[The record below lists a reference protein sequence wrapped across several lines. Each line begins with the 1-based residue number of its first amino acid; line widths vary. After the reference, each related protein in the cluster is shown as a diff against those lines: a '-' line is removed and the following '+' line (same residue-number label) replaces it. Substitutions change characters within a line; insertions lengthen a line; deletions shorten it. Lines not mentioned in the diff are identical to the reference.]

1 MNPQR
6 SPRFGRSFAPKF
18 PVVTLMMPLA
28 CLLVATAWLSS
39 PSVASAQ
46 SSATDNET
54 RTTVPA
60 PRLLPSTTLAYL
72 RIDDVNDIR
81 EDWGE
86 SSLGKMLNDPKMR
99 PFVSD
104 IYQILSDLFDKPG
117 KEMGLTLDELRSLP
131 QGQVAIALLEGPPPE
146 EKTDKEK
153 ADEEE
158 DDDAIARRLRN
169 KRRQQNSFALAIMI
183 DAGPNNKEMETLV
196 ERLMELAEK
205 NRMIIQNEQIGSI
218 ELTRLVRQ
226 RGDGDV
232 IEWFEQDGFYVI
244 GLGRTIAQSIAKK
257 MNDEQRD
264 TSQSSGRSRRTT
276 KTTSTE
282 SETLAQNADFIAVMS
297 RSIGAEAEI
306 PQITFFVNPYGIA
319 KRIIARSGSAFFIAP
334 IVQDL
339 GIEKIRGIGG
349 SLFRG
354 GEIVESIGHMH
365 VLIDPPR
372 DGFFGVLRPEDIE
385 VSPPVWVPADAASFT
400 CVGWDVETA
409 FQNVGK
415 IVNRFAGEG
424 SFEKNTEKPVKE
436 RFDVSLEE
444 EVFPLM
450 TGRVVTIQRYQ
461 LPANWNSMA
470 RAIAIEVKD
479 AKEAGKLL
487 DKVKAKAPPQ
497 RMKPEVIRDKTV
509 YFSEQR
515 QFDRPGIRVP
525 ENSVALLGDWLLL
538 CDSREILMQILRAEA
553 GEIDRLADDEDYV
566 LLTSELGAKLEGETP
581 FLFQFNRDAETY
593 RILYE
598 MANSDET
605 AQSVENRGGENPI
618 AGRVAE
624 LMRRDDWPEWEDLEK
639 YFSVSGIFG
648 YDEPGGI
655 HIGSMNLRPIE

>member
-1 MNPQR
+1 MITT
-6 SPRFGRSFAPKF
+6 
-18 PVVTLMMPLA
+18 VA
-28 CLLVATAWLSS
+28 CLLLAIGSIALAPEVA
-39 PSVASAQ
+39 AQ
-46 SSATDNET
+46 SSPTEDS

-60 PRLLPSTTLAYL
+60 PRLLPSGTLAYL
-72 RIDDVNDIR
+72 RVDNVNDIR
-81 EDWGE
+81 ADWGG
-86 SSLGKMLNDPKMR
+86 SSLGKMLDDPKMR

-104 IYQILSDLFDKPG
+104 IYQILNDLFDKPG

-131 QGQVAIALLEGPPPE
+131 QGQLAIALLEGPPPE
-146 EKTDKEK
+146 EKTDEKK

-158 DDDAIARRLRN
+158 DDDAIARRLRD
-169 KRRQQNSFALAIMI
+169 KRRQQNSFAVAIMI
-183 DAGPNNKEMETLV
+183 DAGPNNQAMETLV
-196 ERLMELAEK
+196 GRLMELAEK
-205 NRMIIQNEQIGSI
+205 NRFIVQNEQIGSI

-226 RGDGDV
+226 RGNGDV

-257 MNDEQRD
+257 LNDEQRD
-264 TSQSSGRSRRTT
+264 TSQSSGRSRRSA
-276 KTTSTE
+276 TTSSPET
-282 SETLAQNADFIAVMS
+282 ETLAQNADFVAVMS

-306 PQITFFVNPYGIA
+306 PQITFFVNPYGIV

-349 SLFRG
+349 SVFRG
-354 GEIVESIGHMH
+354 GEIIESVGHMH

-385 VSPPVWVPADAASFT
+385 VSPPTWVPADAASFT
-400 CVGWDVETA
+400 CVGWDIETA
-409 FQNVGK
+409 FKNIAK

-424 SFEKNTEKPVKE
+424 SFEKNTEKPAKE
-436 RFDVSLEE
+436 RFDVSLKE

-450 TGRVVTIQRYQ
+450 TGRAVTIQRYQ

-470 RAIAIEVKD
+470 RVIAIEVKD
-479 AKEAGKLL
+479 AKEADKLL
-487 DKVKAKAPPQ
+487 EKVKAKAPPA
-497 RMKPEVIRDKTV
+497 RMKPEVLRGKTV

-515 QFDRPGIRVP
+515 QFEQPGVRVP
-525 ENSVALLGDWLLL
+525 ENSVMLLDNWLLFS
-538 CDSREILMQILRAEA
+538 DSREVLLQVLRAEA

-581 FLFQFNRDAETY
+581 FLFQFNRDAESY

-598 MANSDET
+598 MANSEET
-605 AQSVENRGGENPI
+605 AQSVEKRGGENPI

-624 LMRRDDWPEWEDLEK
+624 LMRRNDWPEWEDLEK

-655 HIGSMNLRPIE
+655 HIGSLNLRPIE

>member
-1 MNPQR
+1 M
-6 SPRFGRSFAPKF
+6 APE
-18 PVVTLMMPLA
+18 
-28 CLLVATAWLSS
+28 
-39 PSVASAQ
+39 ASAQ
-46 SSATDNET
+46 SSATADT

-60 PRLLPSTTLAYL
+60 PRLLPSGTLAYL
-72 RIDDVNDIR
+72 RVDNVNDIR
-81 EDWGE
+81 ADWGE
-86 SSLGKMLNDPKMR
+86 SSLGKMLEDPKMR

-104 IYQILSDLFDKPG
+104 IYQILSDLFDQPG

-131 QGQVAIALLEGPPPE
+131 QGQLAIALLEGPPPE
-146 EKTDKEK
+146 EKTDEQK
-153 ADEEE
+153 AEEEE
-158 DDDAIARRLRN
+158 DDDAIARRLRA
-169 KRRQQNSFALAIMI
+169 KRRQQNSFAVAIMI
-183 DAGPNNKEMETLV
+183 DAGPNNQAMETLV
-196 ERLMELAEK
+196 GRLMELAEK
-205 NRMIIQNEQIGSI
+205 NRFIVQNEQIGSI

-226 RGDGDV
+226 RGNGDV

-257 MNDEQRD
+257 LNDEQRD
-264 TSQSSGRSRRTT
+264 TSQSSGRSRRST
-276 KTTSTE
+276 TTSSPET
-282 SETLAQNADFIAVMS
+282 ETLAQNADFVAVMS

-349 SLFRG
+349 SVFRG
-354 GEIVESIGHMH
+354 GEIIESVGHMH

-409 FQNVGK
+409 FKNMGK

-424 SFEKNTEKPVKE
+424 NFEKNLEKPAKE
-436 RFDVSLEE
+436 RFDVSLTE

-479 AKEAGKLL
+479 AKEADKLL
-487 DKVKAKAPPQ
+487 EKVKAKVPPQ
-497 RMKPEVIRDKTV
+497 RMTPEVIRGKTV
-509 YFSEQR
+509 YFSEKSTM
-515 QFDRPGIRVP
+515 DRAGIRVP
-525 ENSVALLGDWLLL
+525 ENSVMLLGDWLLF
-538 CDSREILMQILRAEA
+538 CDSREIVTQMLRAEA

-581 FLFQFNRDAETY
+581 FLFQFNRDAESY

-598 MANSDET
+598 MANSEET
-605 AQSVENRGGENPI
+605 AQSIQNRGGDNPI
-618 AGRVAE
+618 AGRVAD
-624 LMRRDDWPEWEDLEK
+624 LMRRNDWPKWEDLEK

-655 HIGSMNLRPIE
+655 HIGSLNLRPIE

>member
-1 MNPQR
+1 MAALAGVLVMIGSIVSAR
-6 SPRFGRSFAPKF
+6 
-18 PVVTLMMPLA
+18 PV
-28 CLLVATAWLSS
+28 
-39 PSVASAQ
+39 SAQ
-46 SSATDNET
+46 GTATEDT

-60 PRLLPSTTLAYL
+60 PKLLPSGTLAYL
-72 RIDDVNDIR
+72 RVDNVSDIR
-81 EDWGE
+81 ADWGG
-86 SSLGKMLNDPKMR
+86 SSLGKMLDDPKMR

-104 IYQILSDLFDKPG
+104 IDKILSDLFDKVG
-117 KEMGLTLDELRSLP
+117 KELGLTLDELRALP
-131 QGQVAIALLEGPPPE
+131 QGQLAIALLEGPPPE
-146 EKTDKEK
+146 EKSDEKK
-153 ADEEE
+153 ADDEEEE
-158 DDDAIARRLRN
+158 DDAAIARRLRN
-169 KRRQQNSFALAIMI
+169 KRRQQNSFAVAVMM
-183 DAGPNNKEMETLV
+183 DAGPNNQEMTDLV
-196 ERLMELAEK
+196 NRLMDLAEK
-205 NRMIIQNEQIGSI
+205 NRFIVQTEQIGSI

-232 IEWFEQDGFYVI
+232 IEWFEQDGFYVF
-244 GLGRTIAQSIAKK
+244 GAGRTIAQSIAKK
-257 MNDEQRD
+257 LNAEGRD
-264 TSQSSGRSRRTT
+264 SSRSSGRSRRSDA
-276 KTTSTE
+276 TSSDPET
-282 SETLAQNADFIAVMS
+282 ETLAQNADFIAVMS

-372 DGFFGVLRPEDIE
+372 DGFFGVLRPEDVE
-385 VSPPVWVPADAASFT
+385 VSPPDWVPADAASFT
-400 CVGWDVETA
+400 CVGWDIETA
-409 FQNVGK
+409 FENLGK
-415 IVNRFAGEG
+415 IINRFAGEG
-424 SFEKNTEKPVKE
+424 SFEKNTEDEAKL
-436 RFDVSLEE
+436 RFDLSLKE

-497 RMKPEVIRDKTV
+497 RMKPEVLRGKTA

-515 QFDRPGIRVP
+515 QFDQPGVRVP
-525 ENSVALLGDWLLL
+525 ENSVMLLGNWLLF
-538 CDSREILMQILRAEA
+538 CDSREVLLQVLRAEA
-553 GEIDRLADDEDYV
+553 GEIDRLADDADYV

-581 FLFQFNRDAETY
+581 FLFQFNRDAESY

-598 MANSDET
+598 MANSEET
-605 AQSVENRGGENPI
+605 AQSVENRGGDNPI

-655 HIGSMNLRPIE
+655 HIGSLNLRPID

>member
-1 MNPQR
+1 VAG
-6 SPRFGRSFAPKF
+6 FL
-18 PVVTLMMPLA
+18 VTIG
-28 CLLVATAWLSS
+28 SI
-39 PSVASAQ
+39 ASAPPVHAQ
-46 SSATDNET
+46 GTATEDT

-60 PRLLPSTTLAYL
+60 PRLLPSGTLAYL
-72 RIDDVNDIR
+72 RVDNVNDIR
-81 EDWGE
+81 ADWGG
-86 SSLGKMLNDPKMR
+86 SSLGKMLDDPKMR

-104 IYQILSDLFDKPG
+104 IDKILSDLFDNVG
-117 KEMGLTLDELRSLP
+117 KELGLTLDELRSLP
-131 QGQVAIALLEGPPPE
+131 QGQLAIALLEGPPPE
-146 EKTDKEK
+146 EKSDEKK
-153 ADEEE
+153 ADDEEEE

-169 KRRQQNSFALAIMI
+169 KRRQQNSFAVALMM
-183 DAGPNNKEMETLV
+183 DAGPNNREMTDLV
-196 ERLMELAEK
+196 DRLMDLAEK
-205 NRMIIQNEQIGSI
+205 NRFIVQKEQIGSI

-232 IEWFEQDGFYVI
+232 IEWFEQDGFYVF
-244 GLGRTIAQSIAKK
+244 GAGRTIAQSIAKK
-257 MNDEQRD
+257 LNAEGRD
-264 TSQSSGRSRRTT
+264 SNRSSGRSRRSD
-276 KTTSTE
+276 TTSSDPET
-282 SETLAQNADFIAVMS
+282 ETLAQNADFIAVMS

-354 GEIVESIGHMH
+354 GEIVESIGHVH

-372 DGFFGVLRPEDIE
+372 SGFFGVLRPEDIE
-385 VSPPVWVPADAASFT
+385 VSPPDWVPADAASFT
-400 CVGWDVETA
+400 CVGWDIETA
-409 FQNVGK
+409 FENLGK
-415 IVNRFAGEG
+415 IINRFAGEG
-424 SFEKNTEKPVKE
+424 SFEKNTEDEAKL
-436 RFDVSLEE
+436 RFDLSLKE

-450 TGRVVTIQRYQ
+450 TGRVVTMQRYQ

-497 RMKPEVIRDKTV
+497 RMKPEVLRGKTA

-515 QFDRPGIRVP
+515 QFDQPGVRVP
-525 ENSVALLGDWLLL
+525 ENSVMLLGNWLLF
-538 CDSREILMQILRAEA
+538 CDSREVLLQVLRAEA
-553 GEIDRLADDEDYV
+553 GEIDRLADDADYV

-581 FLFQFNRDAETY
+581 FLFQFNRDAESY

-598 MANSDET
+598 MANSEET
-605 AQSVENRGGENPI
+605 AQSVENRGGDNPI

-624 LMRRDDWPEWEDLEK
+624 LMRRNDWPEWEDLEK

-655 HIGSMNLRPIE
+655 HFGSLNLRPID

>member
-1 MNPQR
+1 
-6 SPRFGRSFAPKF
+6 
-18 PVVTLMMPLA
+18 MMPIA
-28 CLLVATAWLSS
+28 CLFAVISCMVVA
-39 PSVASAQ
+39 PVASAQ
-46 SSATDNET
+46 ATATVDDT

-60 PRLLPSTTLAYL
+60 PKLLPSGTLAYL
-72 RIDDVNDIR
+72 RVDDVNDIR
-81 EDWGE
+81 NDWGE
-86 SSLGKMLNDPKMR
+86 SSLGKMLEDPKMR

-104 IYQILSDLFDKPG
+104 IYQIVSDLFDNVG
-117 KEMGLTLDELRSLP
+117 DELGLTLDELRSLP
-131 QGQVAIALLEGPPPE
+131 QGQLAIALLEGPPPE
-146 EKTDKEK
+146 EKTDEQK
-153 ADEEE
+153 AEEEE
-158 DDDAIARRLRN
+158 DDDAIARRLQA
-169 KRRQQNSFALAIMI
+169 KRRQQNSFAVAVMI
-183 DAGPNNKEMETLV
+183 DAGPNNKEMEALV

-244 GLGRTIAQSIAKK
+244 GAGRTIAQSIAKK
-257 MNDEQRD
+257 LNAAERD
-264 TSQSSGRSRRTT
+264 TSQSSGRSRRSKPTPSAET
-276 KTTSTE
+276 
-282 SETLAQNADFIAVMS
+282 ETLAQNADFVAVMS

-372 DGFFGVLRPEDIE
+372 DGFFGVLRPEDIQ
-385 VSPPVWVPADAASFT
+385 VSPPTWVPADAASFT

-409 FQNVGK
+409 FENVGK

-424 SFEKNTEKPVKE
+424 KFDNFTEKPVQE
-436 RFDVSLEE
+436 RFDVSLKE

-450 TGRVVTIQRYQ
+450 TGRIVTIQRYQ
-461 LPANWNSMA
+461 LPATWNSMA

-479 AKEAGKLL
+479 AKEAQKLL
-487 DKVKAKAPPQ
+487 EKVKAKAPPA
-497 RMKPEVIRDKTV
+497 RMKPEVLRGKTV

-515 QFDRPGIRVP
+515 KFDQPGIRVP
-525 ENSVALLGDWLLL
+525 ESSVMLLDNWLML
-538 CDSREILMQILRAEA
+538 CDSREILLQVLRAEG

-598 MANSDET
+598 MASSDET
-605 AQSVENRGGENPI
+605 AQSIENRGGDNPI

-624 LMRRDDWPEWEDLEK
+624 LMRRDDWPDWDDLEK

-655 HIGSMNLRPIE
+655 HIGSLNLRPIE